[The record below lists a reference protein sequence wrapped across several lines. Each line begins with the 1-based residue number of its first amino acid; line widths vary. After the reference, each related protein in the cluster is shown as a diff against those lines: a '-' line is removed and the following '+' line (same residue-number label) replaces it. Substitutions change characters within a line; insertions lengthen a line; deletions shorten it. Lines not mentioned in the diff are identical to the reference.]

1 MIISFLYTQLLTK
14 VDSWRDSAN
23 TEQAQLA
30 LAAPRIS
37 DTLRRMIEISLKH
50 ASELTVTNTVTAIH
64 LGSFYYTFLNLSY
77 KITSHGN

>member
-30 LAAPRIS
+30 LAAPSGLDAAVARGGERN
-37 DTLRRMIEISLKH
+37 DGCVLL
-50 ASELTVTNTVTAIH
+50 LYYNTYLFTI
-64 LGSFYYTFLNLSY
+64 LEFR
-77 KITSHGN
+77 